1 MDEIMQLE
9 ESKKE
14 QQKRKDNWI
23 TKGIVVKVVNK
34 KLADG
39 AYYKLK
45 GVIKQVH
52 DTYLAEIEMLDSG
65 DIIKIDQTFCETVI
79 PVSFFFPLPNYFFLC

>member
-1 MDEIMQLE
+1 MERE

-14 QQKRKDNWI
+14 QQNRKDYWLA
-23 TKGIVVKVVNK
+23 KGIVVKVTNK

-52 DTYLAEIEMLDSG
+52 DKFVGEIEMLDSG
-65 DIIKIDQTFCETVI
+65 DVIKIDQDYCETVI
-79 PVSFFFPLPNYFFLC
+79 PVSFPFVLVS